1 LITEDDV
8 LSIIE
13 TAKVKGI
20 TTVTLHTNYGVAI
33 HSHTL
38 KTAKRFNGFY
48 INKLIAPMTAHA
60 YTLHLIDN
68 ATEDELNDFLDEL
81 QTDLHTV
88 KQMDDAVLVREKEM
102 ELNIVYNLL
111 NN

>member
-1 LITEDDV
+1 MNTKQLPYCTDNGHEYTVSYKGGAAHVICNSEDNTADPMELITEDDV

-48 INKLIAPMTAHA
+48 INKLTDTAPFEPYDKYASG
-60 YTLHLIDN
+60 
-68 ATEDELNDFLDEL
+68 E
-81 QTDLHTV
+81 
-88 KQMDDAVLVREKEM
+88 
-102 ELNIVYNLL
+102 
-111 NN
+111 

>member
-1 LITEDDV
+1 
-8 LSIIE
+8 
-13 TAKVKGI
+13 
-20 TTVTLHTNYGVAI
+20 
-33 HSHTL
+33 
-38 KTAKRFNGFY
+38 
-48 INKLIAPMTAHA
+48 MTAHA

-68 ATEDELNDFLDEL
+68 ATEDELKTFLEEL